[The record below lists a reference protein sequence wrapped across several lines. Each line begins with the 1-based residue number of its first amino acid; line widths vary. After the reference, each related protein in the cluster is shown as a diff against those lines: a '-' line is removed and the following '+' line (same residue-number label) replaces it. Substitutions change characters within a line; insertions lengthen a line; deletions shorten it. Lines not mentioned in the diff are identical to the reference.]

1 MIVNAEIYAFLHSF
15 WHYLPPVG
23 AKLTTGNVR
32 MSQLSPII
40 RFIIVTLVSFFL
52 ITANSIA
59 QTDAD
64 STKPFISSEEGL
76 PPDVRILIDISG
88 SMKQN
93 DPQNLRRPA
102 LELLVKLFPDNAK
115 AGVWTFAQWV
125 NRLVPDKPVDDK
137 WRRNALSKVDQ
148 ISSVGLQTN
157 IPLAFEKA
165 MYDLNYRDKSYQTH
179 VILLTDGMV
188 DVSKDPAENE
198 KARNKLL
205 KEILPNLKAEGIT
218 VHSVALSRNADTDLM
233 ERLAIETNG
242 LSAVAESAVDL
253 TRIFLEAFDAAVPAE
268 QVPLQDNQFL
278 VDSSV
283 EEFTALIF
291 RKDMD
296 EDAVLVSPDNTEY
309 RYRDNNKD
317 VKWFRNLNYDLITVK
332 RPFEGEW
339 KIIADLEPNS
349 RVTVVSNLSLLVK
362 RLPRTLF
369 VGESTEVSA
378 VLAEQGKTITNR
390 DFLDLISA
398 EVEVVR
404 EGDNERWQLPLSE
417 MVPDLNPGNYKS
429 PLNML
434 DQAGVY
440 DVFVRVDGKSFVR
453 EKRQRLEVR
462 ENFTV
467 SVSSS
472 DDIPANH
479 TIYFSAKNSK
489 VNLDDTK
496 VVAKIKEPD
505 GKAIL
510 RSGQLDSDAG
520 RWQVDIEGSEQ
531 SGMYSV
537 VLEVNGVYSDGVIFQ
552 YVSPPVEIRHEVP
565 GSAFIEPTPEPE
577 PEPEPVPEPT
587 PEPEPEPEPA
597 PAPTPDPEP
606 APEPEAEE
614 DNLLL
619 YAAIGG
625 GNLVLLLLGFLAYR
639 MIKGGAD
646 SDILEQADDFD
657 DDEDEELE
665 ERIDPP
671 LSETTINETVDDTD
685 MNLDVSEDK
694 EPAEEPEPSLE
705 DMEAELEADPE
716 PEPEPEAEEAVEDL
730 DLDIDEQALDEI
742 PDDALSIDEE
752 PLEAVEE
759 PAEEPAA
766 QTDLD
771 SVDDDDDLLDLPDD
785 AIDIDPSADDDKQ
798 S

>member
-1 MIVNAEIYAFLHSF
+1 
-15 WHYLPPVG
+15 
-23 AKLTTGNVR
+23 
-32 MSQLSPII
+32 MSLLSPII
-40 RFIIVTLVSFFL
+40 RLIIVSLVGLVL
-52 ITANSIA
+52 INSQSIA
-59 QTDAD
+59 QPQAEPN
-64 STKPFISSEEGL
+64 KPLISAEEGL

-125 NRLVPDKPVDDK
+125 NMLVPHKPVSDQ
-137 WRRNALSKVDQ
+137 WRRTALGKVDQ

-165 MYDLNYRDKSYQTH
+165 MDDLKWRDKNYQTH

-188 DVSKDPAENE
+188 DVSKDPQENE
-198 KARNKLL
+198 QARNKLL
-205 KEILPNLKAEGIT
+205 KDILPKLKAEGIT

-242 LSAVAESAVDL
+242 LSAVAETADDL
-253 TRIFLEAFDAAVPAE
+253 MRIFLEAFDAAVPAE
-268 QVPLQDNQFL
+268 QVPLENNQFL

-291 RKDMD
+291 RKDIN

-309 RYRDNNKD
+309 RYRDDNKD

-332 RPFEGEW
+332 RPYEGEW

-349 RVTVVSNLSLLVK
+349 RVTVVSNLSLIVK

-369 VGESTEVSA
+369 IGESAEISA
-378 VLAEQGKTITNR
+378 VLAEQGKAITNR
-390 DFLDLISA
+390 DFLDLITA
-398 EVEVVR
+398 NIEVVR
-404 EGDNERWQLPLSE
+404 EVDGERWELPLPE
-417 MVPDLNPGNYKS
+417 VVPEINPGNYKL

-467 SVSSS
+467 SVTSSE
-472 DDIPANH
+472 DIPANH

-489 VNLDDTK
+489 VNLDETK
-496 VVAKIKEPD
+496 VIAKIKEPD
-505 GKAIL
+505 GSALL
-510 RSGQLDSDAG
+510 RSGQLDKNTG
-520 RWQVDIEGSEQ
+520 RWEVVIEGTEQ

-537 VLEVNGVYSDGVIFQ
+537 VLEVNGVYKDGVIFE
-552 YVSPPVEIRHEVP
+552 YVSAPVEIRHEVP
-565 GSAFIEPTPEPE
+565 GSAFIEP
-577 PEPEPVPEPT
+577 VAQPEPT
-587 PEPEPEPEPA
+587 PEPDPEPDPEPERTPEPDPEPEPPAQPAPEPEPA
-597 PAPTPDPEP
+597 
-606 APEPEAEE
+606 EAQT
-614 DNLLL
+614 DNTLL

-625 GNLVLLLLGFLAYR
+625 GNLVLLLLGFFAYR

-646 SDILEQADDFD
+646 SDILADADDFD
-657 DDEDEELE
+657 DDEDEQQEDH
-665 ERIDPP
+665 IDPP
-671 LSETTINETVDDTD
+671 LSETTINEVADDTD
-685 MNLDVSEDK
+685 MNLDVSDDS
-694 EPAEEPEPSLE
+694 EPEAESEPESEPSLD
-705 DMEAELEADPE
+705 DMEAELEA
-716 PEPEPEAEEAVEDL
+716 EESVEDL

-752 PLEAVEE
+752 PLEATEEPSEEELVEE
-759 PAEEPAA
+759 QPAV
-766 QTDLD
+766 D
-771 SVDDDDDLLDLPDD
+771 SDDDGLLDLPDD
-785 AIDIDPSADDDKQ
+785 AIDIDPSSDEDKQ